1 MTQRWGKDQEERSA
15 VALKAQSAYS
25 TARQAMEKITGLEAT
40 IAELREELTDE
51 RAARAATLL
60 RLERGVAAN
69 SVALSKLEAQF
80 NAATEAVPRPKPRRA
95 IAA

>member
-1 MTQRWGKDQEERSA
+1 MVQRWGKDQEERSA

-51 RAARAATLL
+51 RAARAATLS
-60 RLERGVAAN
+60 RLER
-69 SVALSKLEAQF
+69 SVADNTKLLRALEAQF
-80 NAATEAVPRPKPRRA
+80 MAATEPRPRQTRK
-95 IAA
+95 AA